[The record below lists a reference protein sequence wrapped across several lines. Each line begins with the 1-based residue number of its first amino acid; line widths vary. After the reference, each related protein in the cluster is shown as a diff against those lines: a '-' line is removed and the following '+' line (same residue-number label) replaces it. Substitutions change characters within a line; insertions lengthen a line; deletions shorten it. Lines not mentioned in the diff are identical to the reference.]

1 MHKIRALL
9 LPALLILLTLTS
21 CQTSGMIQASNV
33 EQTLVPVL
41 DRHEALLTGQLDPAT
56 ISAEDKIS
64 FRRSGYLL
72 RVALDQALGKTPPPP
87 PAGLV
92 VNPTQPIPPRQ

>member
-1 MHKIRALL
+1 MKKLMT
-9 LPALLILLTLTS
+9 LLTLLALFALTS
-21 CQTSGMIQASNV
+21 CQSQGMIQASNV
-33 EQTLVPVL
+33 ADTLRPVL
-41 DRHEALLTGQLDPAT
+41 DRHEAMLTGQLDPAT

-72 RVALDQALGKTPPPP
+72 RVALETALGQTPPPP

-92 VNPTQPIPPRQ
+92 QNPTQPLPPSQ